1 MKDNTKYKVE
11 LEEISN
17 NLITEL
23 QSLGVQNQRV
33 RQDWIPVPDEPS
45 DTEPDANDLGD
56 RSEEWQAIRGTLDLL
71 ETRLNN
77 VKRALQK
84 IEKGTFGTCEICGQQ
99 IEEDRLAANPAA
111 RTCIKHL
118 AEEDNLQIT

>member
-118 AEEDNLQIT
+118 AEEDNLRIT